1 MSLILFLICSSDCD
15 DKTWASMDRILKI
28 WEQRSIYD
36 TGKLLAFKQA
46 IGQRRVDSSLA
57 KGASSSG
64 HSSSSHKQVASKSAS
79 RSSDKGSTSGRRP
92 SDTSGPAEKKLKTVP
107 AEIPKHRMPDLPE
120 AKEGLIVEPDSLM
133 KALKGLETS
142 ASKDSEMRERIA
154 KFPPEVTDVRS
165 AERILKS
172 GDSIRLMRLQSLVE
186 EACILLSDYNHKLSQ
201 EMDDRK
207 RIAIL
212 LATFIKNQKDRLD
225 VTAASI
231 KEYNEKLVSVANVR
245 KKLKDH
251 YQNLPDLSLLPSV
264 MEPLPSAT
272 DLFNLHNVHAI
283 DVRAV
288 RKAMDSTA
296 TESPDPSNSS
306 ASPATSGYSPA
317 LSSSSPVEH
326 DFPTPKS

>member
-1 MSLILFLICSSDCD
+1 
-15 DKTWASMDRILKI
+15 MDRILKI

-36 TGKLLAFKQA
+36 TGKLLTFKQA

-57 KGASSSG
+57 KGSSSSG
-64 HSSSSHKQVASKSAS
+64 HSSSSSKQVASKSGS
-79 RSSDKGSTSGRRP
+79 RSSDKGSTSGP
-92 SDTSGPAEKKLKTVP
+92 PEKKLKTMP
-107 AEIPKHRMPDLPE
+107 TEIPKHRMPDLPE

-165 AERILKS
+165 AERILNS
-172 GDSIRLMRLQSLVE
+172 GDRTRLMRLQSLVE

-207 RIAIL
+207 RIAVL
-212 LATFIKNQKDRLD
+212 LATFIKNQKDRLV
-225 VTAASI
+225 VTEASI

-288 RKAMDSTA
+288 RKAMGSTA